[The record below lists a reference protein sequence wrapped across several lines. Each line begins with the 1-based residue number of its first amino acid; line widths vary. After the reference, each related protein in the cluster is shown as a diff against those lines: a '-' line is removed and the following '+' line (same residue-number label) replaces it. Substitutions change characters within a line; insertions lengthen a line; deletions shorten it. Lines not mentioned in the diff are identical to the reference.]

1 MTESPFPFGA
11 VEEAPVL
18 DDEPAVDSRRNV
30 IVLGA
35 LAAVLVGGGAY
46 FLLGSG
52 GDVADEVA
60 FTPAVPRVAAAKAT
74 PSPQAVKLP
83 VATKVAIGRNPFKA
97 LYVQPVVAAAAPATD
112 PAAPVPTGGGTPIVL
127 VTPGDS
133 PAGPTTSTPTT
144 STPTTSTPTTGRPT
158 SSSPDRPAS
167 TAPPE
172 PAVKEYKLILK
183 RVFGDGSDL
192 SAVFTVDGKQ
202 MTAKVGSTFGPTAEI
217 KLLSLQQGP
226 KDEQWTAVLQ
236 VGDGDPFDVVTGE
249 PVFVR

>member
-11 VEEAPVL
+11 VEGAPAF
-18 DDEPAVDSRRNV
+18 DDEPTGDRRRNV
-30 IVLGA
+30 IALGA

-46 FLLGSG
+46 FLLSG
-52 GDVADEVA
+52 GSDTADEFA
-60 FTPAVPRVAAAKAT
+60 FTPAVPRPAAAAS
-74 PSPQAVKLP
+74 PSPQAAVKLP
-83 VATKVAIGRNPFKA
+83 VATKIAIGRNPFKA
-97 LYVQPVVAAAAPATD
+97 LYVQPVVAAAAPVTD
-112 PAAPVPTGGGTPIVL
+112 PAAPAPTGGGTPIVI
-127 VTPGDS
+127 VSPGDT
-133 PAGPTTSTPTT
+133 PTGPTTSTPTT
-144 STPTTSTPTTGRPT
+144 SRPT
-158 SSSPDRPAS
+158 SASPDGPAA
-167 TAPPE
+167 TAAPE

-183 RVFGDGSDL
+183 RVFGDGSNL

-236 VGDGDPFDVVTGE
+236 VGDGSPFDVVTGE